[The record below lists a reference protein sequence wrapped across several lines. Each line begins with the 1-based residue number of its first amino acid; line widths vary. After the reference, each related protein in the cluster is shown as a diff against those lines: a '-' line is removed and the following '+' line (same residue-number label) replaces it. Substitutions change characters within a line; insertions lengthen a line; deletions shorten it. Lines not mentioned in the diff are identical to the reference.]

1 MENLRY
7 FENEETFFVDYIYN
21 DNNIKKCL
29 RLSEDN
35 DYFSFCLFSQ
45 SNDLKKSQIVKIHNN
60 NPLFLPLLKLLENNN
75 FIEIL
80 EEGSNE
86 GKSLIFKY
94 NQNYLELIFILK
106 NNPSNSVSIS
116 LTNIRLASPEI
127 TFCKNSPTICN
138 FKNKLH
144 SALSEIK
151 NCLHDYSM

>member
-1 MENLRY
+1 MGNLRF
-7 FENEETFFVDYIYN
+7 FENEETFFVDYIFN
-21 DNNIKKCL
+21 DNNVMKCL

-45 SNDLKKSQIVKIHNN
+45 INDLKNSQIVKIPNN
-60 NPLFLPLLKLLENNN
+60 NPLFLQLSKLLENNKY
-75 FIEIL
+75 IEIL

-86 GKSLIFKY
+86 GKSLKIKY
-94 NQNYLELIFILK
+94 NQNYLDLIFILK
-106 NNPSNSVSIS
+106 NNPSNLVSIS

-151 NCLHDYSM
+151 NYLHDYSM